1 MDFIEGLTILNG
13 HSVILVVVNKY
24 TKYSHFYPL
33 KHPFS
38 AQTVAN
44 VFLNN
49 VIKLHGISR
58 SIVFDRDKVFTS
70 NFWQCLFKSLHIDM
84 QLSLAYHPQTDG

>member
-1 MDFIEGLTILNG
+1 MDFIEGLPVSNG
-13 HSVILVVVNKY
+13 YSVILVVVDRF
-24 TKYSHFYPL
+24 TKYGHFYPL

-49 VIKLHGISR
+49 VIKLHGVPR
-58 SIVFDRDKVFTS
+58 SIISDRDKVFTS
-70 NFWQCLFKSLHIDM
+70 NF
-84 QLSLAYHPQTDG
+84 